1 MTYGFTEDASKPAPM
16 MKELLRRLATPD
28 PYNGS
33 TNPEYRAAVDRI
45 NEVFA
50 EARAEQLT
58 KVERLE
64 PRDGRDRI
72 AA

>member
-16 MKELLRRLATPD
+16 MKEL
-28 PYNGS
+28 
-33 TNPEYRAAVDRI
+33 
-45 NEVFA
+45 
-50 EARAEQLT
+50 T